1 MPAGLRSY
9 GKPSLIVI
17 RGFAMFPQLVTT
29 ILDFI
34 FPIAT
39 VLVLP
44 ALFVFSYFFD
54 NREYGKADEERIYE
68 IAKFN
73 RCSEYHIFRVAGV
86 NWHISKPKIE
96 QDFNLYL
103 NNGSIPFYVRDFIRT
118 PIPEL

>member
-1 MPAGLRSY
+1 
-9 GKPSLIVI
+9 
-17 RGFAMFPQLVTT
+17 MFPQIVTT
-29 ILDFI
+29 ILDII
-34 FPIAT
+34 FPVAAL
-39 VLVLP
+39 LVLP

-54 NREYGKADEERIYE
+54 KREYGEADEERIYE

-73 RCSEYHIFRVAGV
+73 HCSEYHIFTVAGV

-118 PIPEL
+118 PIPQL